1 MESQQEDA
9 RERSASQATSADS
22 DYSPPPSS
30 AGDPDSRRSS
40 VSTLTVG
47 ELRKYVLEERK
58 SHEEERKSHEEE
70 RRRLNQ
76 LLDRS
81 EEARRRAE
89 EALRARCCTVM

>member
-1 MESQQEDA
+1 MPLKMESQLEDA
-9 RERSASQATSADS
+9 RERLPQ
-22 DYSPPPSS
+22 
-30 AGDPDSRRSS
+30 RSS
-40 VSTLTVG
+40 VSAFTVG

-58 SHEEERKSHEEE
+58 SHVEE

-76 LLDRS
+76 LLDREAEARRRS

>member
-9 RERSASQATSADS
+9 RERSTSQATSVDS
-22 DYSPPPSS
+22 AYSLPPY
-30 AGDPDSRRSS
+30 PDSRRSS

-47 ELRKYVLEERK
+47 ELRKYVL
-58 SHEEERKSHEEE
+58 EERKSHEEE